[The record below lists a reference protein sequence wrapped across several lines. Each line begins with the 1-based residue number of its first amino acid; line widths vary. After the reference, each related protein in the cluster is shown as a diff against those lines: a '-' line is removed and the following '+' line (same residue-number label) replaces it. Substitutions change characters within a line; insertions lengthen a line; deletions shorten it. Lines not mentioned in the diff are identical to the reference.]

1 MGPQPYCSRGS
12 AAAGAVV
19 GRDTASLTSFIV
31 PPPIPSEINSV
42 RLILQHDVH
51 VTDPPLLCPRVS
63 GIVGGARY
71 EQNFSR
77 GGAWWPKP
85 VTNHG
90 KLATVAASPSIMNM
104 TAAGLRDSMTTI
116 TRTARTGVFATA
128 RAMGN
133 LFAASGP
140 AINIAQS
147 SRISKAVRLGSL
159 IRSRHSPTKLRLSP
173 RTTEARWR
181 LGTVTGLFAT
191 LAASLYGLENFR
203 N

>member
-1 MGPQPYCSRGS
+1 MVAETGDQS
-12 AAAGAVV
+12 
-19 GRDTASLTSFIV
+19 
-31 PPPIPSEINSV
+31 
-42 RLILQHDVH
+42 
-51 VTDPPLLCPRVS
+51 PLS
-63 GIVGGARY
+63 
-71 EQNFSR
+71 
-77 GGAWWPKP
+77 
-85 VTNHG
+85 G

-133 LFAASGP
+133 PFAASGP

-203 N
+203 NHPEGIVGVLVVAAMLPLWQFDLRALRVFVGDFAEDMGKHVEPRPPFVVGMYDIPRRP